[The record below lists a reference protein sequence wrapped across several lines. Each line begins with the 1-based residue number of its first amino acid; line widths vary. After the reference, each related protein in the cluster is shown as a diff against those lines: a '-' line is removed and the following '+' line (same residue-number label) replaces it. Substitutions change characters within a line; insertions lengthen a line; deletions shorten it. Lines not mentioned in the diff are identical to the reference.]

1 MKKCLI
7 YLLLT
12 SSFCNVAQGQKT
24 KREKEILP
32 SIMVIPRTGENEDI
46 RTLVDNEP
54 VIRVGIASV
63 KDGFDQ
69 YGYVTKDFETL
80 FKRIISDS
88 KVQDLSKEK
97 FRDLLLR
104 NITTDVVVE
113 LDLMYV
119 KSNAGNLVRI
129 ILEANETSSANSL
142 GTKTCESNMFY
153 TEDVGSLTMSAMNQ
167 DYGNE
172 ATCFDSFMKEILIKW
187 NKQYEEGKTA
197 VIDFSFDKNSKLT
210 MESKIA
216 SKDNDRLKF
225 IIEDWLTETA
235 YENYVKIDKVNE
247 FNLYVSEYRYSYM
260 QTSRNI
266 ERDLYRLFDTLEI
279 EIKIE
284 NNGESLYV
292 KVL

>member
-1 MKKCLI
+1 MKKYLI
-7 YLLLT
+7 YVLLIT
-12 SSFCNVAQGQKT
+12 SFCNTVLGQ
-24 KREKEILP
+24 RDKEVLP
-32 SIMVIPRTGENEDI
+32 SIMVIPRANENEDI

-54 VIRVGIASV
+54 VIRVGIASI

-69 YGYVTKDFETL
+69 YGYDTKDFEAL
-80 FKRIISDS
+80 FKRIISDP
-88 KVQDLSKEK
+88 KVQHLSKDK
-97 FRDLLLR
+97 FRDLLIR

-119 KSNAGNLVRI
+119 ESNAGNLVRI
-129 ILEANETSSANSL
+129 ILEANEVSSANSL

-153 TEDVGSLTMSAMNQ
+153 TKDVGSLTMSAMNQ
-167 DYGNE
+167 DYGKDDS
-172 ATCFDSFMKEILIKW
+172 CFDSFMKEIITKW
-187 NKQYEEGKTA
+187 NKQYEDGKTA

-210 MESKIA
+210 MDSKIA

-235 YENYVKIDKVNE
+235 HEHYVKIDKVNE
-247 FNLYVSEYRYSYM
+247 FNLYVGEYRYSYM
-260 QTSRNI
+260 HTTRNI
-266 ERDLYRLFDTLEI
+266 ERDIYRLFDKLEI
-279 EIKIE
+279 EIKIK